1 MNVYLPSMHGT
12 KVSFMRDILSE
23 KKLYLKQ
30 NDVNHMEVPNYQELS
45 VKNLYDDAMQ
55 DPLLSRYLPSK
66 DYCSWKF
73 PERDFFFGVL
83 CTLKLQYMKDIIADA
98 QQKRF
103 KVQEDDPKK

>member
-1 MNVYLPSMHGT
+1 MHGT

-66 DYCSWKF
+66 
-73 PERDFFFGVL
+73 E
-83 CTLKLQYMKDIIADA
+83 
-98 QQKRF
+98 
-103 KVQEDDPKK
+103 